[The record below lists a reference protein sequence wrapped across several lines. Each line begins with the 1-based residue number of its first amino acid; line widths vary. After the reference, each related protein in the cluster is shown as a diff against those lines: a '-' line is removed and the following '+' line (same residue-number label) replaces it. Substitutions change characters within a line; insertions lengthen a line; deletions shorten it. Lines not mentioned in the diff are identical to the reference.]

1 MITFIRASSSTLV
14 AACIFAVAF
23 TAPAVASGPAP
34 TRAQAQ
40 YEIRFMTE
48 MIDHHAMAIEMG
60 ELCLTRAIHRELL
73 ELCQQIIATQSQ
85 EIATMQSW
93 LEDWYGV
100 DYEPRMTTGMQRQL
114 ERMASMTG
122 AEFEIAFMKSMIRH
136 HWKAVVRASGCI
148 DRAYHEEL
156 VEMCTQIVQ
165 AQVAEISQMRAWLCE
180 WYGVCNYGP
189 KGAVAR
195 AH

>member
-1 MITFIRASSSTLV
+1 MITVIRTCRSAL
-14 AACIFAVAF
+14 AATCVFAFAF
-23 TAPAVASGPAP
+23 ALPAEASGPAP

-40 YEIRFMTE
+40 YEVRFMTE
-48 MIDHHAMAIEMG
+48 MIDHHAMAIEMA
-60 ELCLTRAIHRELL
+60 ELCLTRAIHQELL
-73 ELCQQIIATQSQ
+73 EMCQQIIAAQSQ
-85 EIATMQSW
+85 EIATMQAW
-93 LEDWYGV
+93 LADWYGV
-100 DYEPRMTTGMQRQL
+100 NYGPQMTRGMQRQL
-114 ERMASMTG
+114 EQMASMTG

-156 VEMCTQIVQ
+156 VEMCTEIVE
-165 AQVAEISQMRAWLCE
+165 AQVAEITQLRTWLCE
-180 WYGVCNYGP
+180 WYGICNYGP